1 MDLQE
6 IISRG
11 RFVFAGAPQRL
22 RVYGLVDG
30 RRTAKDLAKVTR
42 RHVNNVHRDL
52 RCLADIGLIEERT
65 KGGETVEK
73 DGFALYEKTPLARTV
88 PLSYFSGPVRPPNRK
103 EAVTVATPKG
113 KAKRPQ
119 PLPVPSETAILD
131 MCKSGEDQT
140 LEFKAAG
147 TDVRKIAKE
156 IAAMLHTRLGGI
168 ILYGVE
174 DDGTISG
181 SDVNRQKLDQPL
193 QNSIKNS
200 IAPAAVVSL
209 KSASVL
215 GAEVLIVIV
224 PPWNRQ
230 DVYQFDEKVYLRKG
244 TNVFAAKPE
253 ELRKLHRGEYVI
265 YYRIPPRG
273 SGVMRFAQGRPRYA
287 MSCL

>member
-11 RFVFAGAPQRL
+11 RFVFAGAPERL

-42 RHVNNVHRDL
+42 RHVTNVHRDL
-52 RCLADIGLIEERT
+52 RRLADIGLIEERI
-65 KGGETVEK
+65 KGGETVDK
-73 DGFALYEKTPLARTV
+73 DGLALYDKTPLARTV
-88 PLSYFSGPVRPPNRK
+88 PLSYFRGSAKLSNRQ
-103 EAVTVATPKG
+103 EVVTVASPKG
-113 KAKRPQ
+113 RAKRPQ
-119 PLPVPSETAILD
+119 PLPVPTETTILD
-131 MCKSGEDQT
+131 MCKSGEDQS

-147 TDVRKIAKE
+147 TDVRKITKE

-168 ILYGVE
+168 VLYGVE

-181 SDVNRQKLDQPL
+181 SDLSRQELDQPL

-200 IAPAAVVSL
+200 IAPAAIVSL
-209 KSASVL
+209 KSVSVL
-215 GAEVLIVIV
+215 GFEVLVVIV
-224 PPWNRQ
+224 PPWNRR
-230 DVYQFDEKVYLRKG
+230 DVYQFDERVYLRKG

-265 YYRIPPRG
+265 
-273 SGVMRFAQGRPRYA
+273 
-287 MSCL
+287 

>member
-6 IISRG
+6 LISRG
-11 RFVFAGAPQRL
+11 RFVFAGAPERL

-30 RRTAKDLAKVTR
+30 RRTAKDLAKVTK
-42 RHVNNVHRDL
+42 RHINNVHRDL
-52 RCLADIGLIEERT
+52 RRLADIGLIEERT
-65 KGGETVEK
+65 RGGETIEK
-73 DGFALYEKTPLARTV
+73 EGFALYDKTPLARTV
-88 PLSYFSGPVRPPNRK
+88 PLSYFSGPIRLSNRK
-103 EAVTVATPKG
+103 EALTVSAPQGKG
-113 KAKRPQ
+113 RR
-119 PLPVPSETAILD
+119 PLPLAVPTETAILD

-147 TDVRKIAKE
+147 TDARKITKE
-156 IAAMLHTRLGGI
+156 VAAMLHTRLGGI

-181 SDVNRQKLDQPL
+181 SDVSRQKLDQPL

-215 GAEVLIVIV
+215 GTEVLIVIV
-224 PPWNRQ
+224 PPWNRR

-253 ELRKLHRGEYVI
+253 ELRRLHRGEYVI
-265 YYRIPPRG
+265 
-273 SGVMRFAQGRPRYA
+273 
-287 MSCL
+287 